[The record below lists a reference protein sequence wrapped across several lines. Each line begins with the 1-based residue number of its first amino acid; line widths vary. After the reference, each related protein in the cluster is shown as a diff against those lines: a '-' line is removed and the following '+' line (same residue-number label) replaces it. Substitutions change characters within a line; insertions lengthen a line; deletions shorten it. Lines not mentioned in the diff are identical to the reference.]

1 MRPGKDATILA
12 LALMVPR
19 ALEAAEKLK
28 AEHGIDCEVV
38 DVRSLVPLDTQT
50 ILGSVARTHRLFTVE
65 ENPRLCGWGAE
76 IVSIV
81 ADEAFYDLDGPPVRI
96 TTPHI
101 PLPAADILED
111 IALPTVDRIVDRVR
125 RSMQVV
131 SPHERQRHAGRQSA
145 RLAPRM
151 IASLIRG
158 AETRIIGNVPC
169 TKIFS
174 PTSRPICG
182 SAANGA
188 NPPTAAASTCSIRR
202 PRTRSPRSRARPSRT
217 PRPRSMPRATPSRA
231 GPRSKPR
238 ERAEILRKSFELIM
252 RDAERLAKL
261 ITIENG
267 KALSD
272 SRGEVAYAAEFFRWY
287 AEEAVRN
294 IGEVSRA
301 PASGARIVVQHK
313 PAGVAVLVTPWNFP
327 AAMATRKIGPALA
340 AGCPVVLKPASDTP
354 LTMLALM
361 PILEEAGVPAGVV
374 NVIPSRSSGKVVSAM
389 LHDPRVRVVSFTG
402 STEVG
407 RKLLHEAADNVV
419 KPAMELGGNA
429 PFIVFED
436 ADIDAAIE
444 GAMIAKM
451 RNMGEACTSANRFYV
466 HEKVHDEFAKKLTA
480 KMAALKVGNG
490 LDDGVTVGP
499 LVNADAKKKVI
510 ELVDD
515 AVGKGAKVLTGGKS
529 PTGPGHFYPP
539 TVLDAVPDGAK
550 MLNEEIFGPV
560 AAIQTFKSEGEV
572 IKRANDTEYGLVA
585 YLYTKDMSRGM
596 RVSEQ
601 LDFGM
606 IGLNRGLVSDPAAPF
621 GGMKQSGIGREG
633 AHEGLMEFLET
644 QYISVT
650 W

>member
-1 MRPGKDATILA
+1 MAMYDNLLANVPTDLWIGGKWRKSSDGGRFDVIDPATENKVA
-12 LALMVPR
+12 
-19 ALEAAEKLK
+19 
-28 AEHGIDCEVV
+28 
-38 DVRSLVPLDTQT
+38 
-50 ILGSVARTHRLFTVE
+50 SVASATVE
-65 ENPRLCGWGAE
+65 DAK
-76 IVSIV
+76 
-81 ADEAFYDLDGPPVRI
+81 
-96 TTPHI
+96 
-101 PLPAADILED
+101 AA
-111 IALPTVDRIVDRVR
+111 VD
-125 RSMQVV
+125 
-131 SPHERQRHAGRQSA
+131 AA
-145 RLAPRM
+145 
-151 IASLIRG
+151 
-158 AETRIIGNVPC
+158 
-169 TKIFS
+169 
-174 PTSRPICG
+174 
-182 SAANGA
+182 SAAFPGW
-188 NPPTAAASTCSIRR
+188 AAK
-202 PRTRSPRSRARPSRT
+202 
-217 PRPRSMPRATPSRA
+217 
-231 GPRSKPR
+231 KPR
-238 ERAEILRKSFELIM
+238 ERAEILRKAFDLIM

-267 KALSD
+267 KALPD

-294 IGEVSRA
+294 IGSNTTG
-301 PASGARIVVQHK
+301 PSTGARILVQHK
-313 PAGVAVLVTPWNFP
+313 PAGIAVLVTPWNFP

-374 NVIPSRSSGKVVSAM
+374 NVIPSRSSGKVVSEM

-451 RNMGEACTSANRFYV
+451 RNMGEACTAANRFYV
-466 HEKVHDEFAKKLTA
+466 HEKVHDEFAQKLTT
-480 KMAALKVGNG
+480 KMAGLKMGNG
-490 LDDGVTVGP
+490 LDDGVALGP
-499 LVNADAKKKVI
+499 LVNKDGLDKVI

-515 AVGKGAKVLTGGKS
+515 AVKKGAKVLTGGKVLG
-529 PTGPGHFYPP
+529 GPGFFYPA
-539 TVLDAVPDGAK
+539 TVLSNVSNDSK

-560 AAIQTFKSEGEV
+560 ASIQSFKSEGEV
-572 IKRANDTEYGLVA
+572 ITRANDTEYGLVA
-585 YLYTKDMSRGM
+585 YLYTKDLSRGL

-621 GGMKQSGIGREG
+621 GGVKQSGLGREG